1 MVHIYTDNKSLK
13 YIFTQLDL
21 NMRQRRWLKLIKDYE
36 LEVHFHLG
44 KENIVVEVL
53 SRKAHCNYL
62 PVVCLTREESSTR
75 ALPNLSLFHITF
87 APTLRDEIKIVQK
100 NDEGMGHVKSRMQEG
115 DPKVAFSMRMRMG
128 LYGSRK
134 DWSCLRKKH

>member
-44 KENIVVEVL
+44 KENIVAEAL

-87 APTLRDEIKIVQK
+87 APTLRDEIKTLQK
-100 NDEGMGHVKSRMQEG
+100 NDEGMGHVKSRMHEG
-115 DPKVAFSMRMRMG
+115 DPKVAFSMRMRMR